1 MKSCIRLLWRIR
13 EEMTIRTGGGKEYRR
28 VDLSFPNSLHGHLYD
43 WITRLRYAHAETHKR
58 VESENMKR
66 ADRYVVYSTR
76 LKAYKSGGQAAHK
89 GEGHCREDNP
99 ESDYRNLKQTYV
111 TN

>member
-1 MKSCIRLLWRIR
+1 M
-13 EEMTIRTGGGKEYRR
+13 EMQ
-28 VDLSFPNSLHGHLYD
+28 
-43 WITRLRYAHAETHKR
+43 TRLRYAHAEKHKR

-89 GEGHCREDNP
+89 GEGHLERITP
-99 ESDYRNLKQTYV
+99 NLIIET
-111 TN
+111 